1 MKRRI
6 KKMKKT
12 LLFVAIMFMA
22 LTLTSCFTD
31 VSTLEIVSVPKLE
44 FIQDENFTVEDF
56 IKGLR
61 LRVNNGAEFDAAVSN
76 TTISGFDLSKAPGI
90 YSATVSYSAGGISA
104 SASFM
109 YTIKPKIETYGFAN
123 HVTVGNVHQ
132 YTISNVNHFR
142 NIAIGNYEGKNDPT
156 TYFILSNDLDFENTS
171 PWIGYEEEIGA
182 YKFTGTFDGNGHVVK
197 NLHSTVFTSSEA
209 GFNFNSETEKPT
221 VGLFF
226 EIEDA
231 TFKNITFDNCII
243 GDEMLSKGVGLLG
256 VGRNADA
263 LTTKTLSIINVTVN
277 SNCVIQG
284 NQNAGGLVGYG
295 FYNLNVDGYEFN
307 GTVKA
312 PASSAAA
319 IIGSNRPR
327 EGVSKTINVT
337 NSTINGVVI
346 AESGYA
352 IYSNDAT
359 GTTVNISNSE
369 FGINIYR
376 TNTSTSKF
384 YPDDIEQISFA
395 GKVTTLTSSIELES
409 QDKYVSIKNTFSSDI
424 VYFVL
429 YSYFHGSDNIV
440 GGIDTGRGS
449 YVIAEYKKFTKLEIE
464 GNKLKLIEDVE
475 LDESTS
481 AIKIKEIEKNGKEIF
496 IYTIGTITGTY
507 KSVSKDALKYVVIG
521 FNEEGIPV
529 ASKTV
534 DVSTFSIE

>member
-1 MKRRI
+1 
-6 KKMKKT
+6 MKKIISIFT
-12 LLFVAIMFMA
+12 ILIAIIA
-22 LTLTSCFTD
+22 LSSCFTAG
-31 VSTLEIVSVPKLE
+31 STLEIVSVPKLE
-44 FIQDENFTVEDF
+44 FVQDENYSVDNFLS
-56 IKGLR
+56 GLI
-61 LRVNNGAEFDAAVSN
+61 LKFDGNIVNASTGA
-76 TTISGFDLSKAPGI
+76 TLSGFDLSQAPGI
-90 YSATVSYSAGGISA
+90 YTATVSYSSGGSSA
-104 SASFM
+104 SATFM
-109 YTIKPKIETYGFAN
+109 YTIKPKTETYGFAN
-123 HVTVGNVHQ
+123 YIKVGEINQ

-142 NIAIGNYEGKNDPT
+142 NIVLNKGYPGYGLPS

-171 PWIGYEEEIGA
+171 PWIGYENEIGA
-182 YKFTGTFDGNGHVVK
+182 YKFNGTFDGNGHVVK

-346 AESGYA
+346 AKAGYA

-424 VYFVL
+424 VYFIL
-429 YSYFHGSDNIV
+429 YSYFEGSDNIV

-464 GNKLKLIEDVE
+464 DNKLKLIKKVE

-496 IYTIGTITGTY
+496 IYTIGTSTGTY
-507 KSVSKDALKYVVIG
+507 KSVSMGALKYVVIG
-521 FNEEGIPV
+521 FNEDGIPV
-529 ASKTV
+529 ASKTEE
-534 DVSTFSIE
+534 VSTFIIE